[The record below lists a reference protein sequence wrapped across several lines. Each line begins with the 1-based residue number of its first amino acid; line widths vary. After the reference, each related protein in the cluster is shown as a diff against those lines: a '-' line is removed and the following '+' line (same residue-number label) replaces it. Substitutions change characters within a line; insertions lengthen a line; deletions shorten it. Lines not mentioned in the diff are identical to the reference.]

1 MQRSPRTQPLLGD
14 AQSGLGKGTVPRPSN
29 TVWLGLS
36 LFHFVMADLYDRP
49 VIWNPIYTA
58 HVFNPHAGYLTVDE
72 SNVNNSWELA

>member
-1 MQRSPRTQPLLGD
+1 MLNPDWAKALFQGRRTL
-14 AQSGLGKGTVPRPSN
+14 
-29 TVWLGLS
+29 VWLGLS

-72 SNVNNSWELA
+72 SNVNNLWELA